1 MRVSR
6 ILAADE
12 AKVVIPATA
21 HLRLLGPGKCMTPK
35 ARSPD
40 GAARAT
46 LRAGLKPCR
55 LHVALLSRAN
65 CRIRK
70 RVPKSLMKVIQ
81 YGKLHLNT

>member
-1 MRVSR
+1 MSR

-35 ARSPD
+35 ARFPD

-46 LRAGLKPCR
+46 LREGLKPCI
-55 LHVALLSRAN
+55 LPVALL
-65 CRIRK
+65 
-70 RVPKSLMKVIQ
+70 
-81 YGKLHLNT
+81 

>member
-12 AKVVIPATA
+12 AQVVIPVPA

-40 GAARAT
+40 GDARAT

-55 LHVALLSRAN
+55 LHEALLSRATLPDLQ
-65 CRIRK
+65 K
-70 RVPKSLMKVIQ
+70 RCYLSDE
-81 YGKLHLNT
+81 GGD